1 MKKGAL
7 LTTVN
12 CRQLQAGFEILKRN
26 PFVVYGVRETTALR
40 RVSEVLP
47 QGVRV
52 YLYET
57 G

>member
-1 MKKGAL
+1 MKKAAL

-12 CRQLQAGFEILKRN
+12 CRQMQAGFEILKRN
-26 PFVVYGVRETTALR
+26 PFVVFGARDITAPR
-40 RVSEVLP
+40 RAAEMLP

>member
-1 MKKGAL
+1 MKEAAL

-12 CRQLQAGFEILKRN
+12 CRQLQAGFTILKEQ
-26 PFVVYGVRETTALR
+26 PFVVFGAREKTALR
-40 RVSEVLP
+40 QAGELLP

>member
-1 MKKGAL
+1 MKKPAL
-7 LTTVN
+7 LVTVN
-12 CRQLQAGFEILKRN
+12 CRQMQAGFEILRNN
-26 PFVVYGVRETTALR
+26 PFVVFGARDLTALR
-40 RVSEVLP
+40 QAAKLLP

>member
-1 MKKGAL
+1 MKKAAL

-12 CRQLQAGFEILKRN
+12 CRQMQAGFDILKRN
-26 PFVVYGVRETTALR
+26 PFVVYGARDITAPRLAAELLR
-40 RVSEVLP
+40 